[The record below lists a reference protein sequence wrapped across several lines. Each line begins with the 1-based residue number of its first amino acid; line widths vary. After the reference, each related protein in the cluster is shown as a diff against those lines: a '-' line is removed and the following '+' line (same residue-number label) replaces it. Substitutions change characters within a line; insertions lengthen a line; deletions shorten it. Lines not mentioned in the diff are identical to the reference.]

1 MSEFSILITGA
12 NGFVGQAVVR
22 RLQQEPAIGVRKA
35 LRSTPADTEDTVG
48 IGEIGPDTDWT
59 KALAGVNAVIHCAAR
74 VHIMNDAG
82 SAESLTSFR
91 KVNVEGTANLA
102 RQAAA
107 AGVKRLV
114 FVSSIKVN
122 GETTTGLAPYAYDS
136 VPAPQDAYGISKW
149 EAEQKLG
156 DVARE
161 TGLEVTVVRPPLV
174 YGPGVKA
181 NFLRLLLAV
190 GRGMPL
196 PFGLVDN
203 RRSMVY
209 VENLVDLLVQCA
221 CDQRAA
227 SQTFLVSDGNDLS
240 TRGLIEHLARA
251 LQRQPRL
258 INVPPSLMSAG
269 ARLLGKAEVAD
280 RLLGSLQVDIVHT
293 CKTLNWRPPFS
304 VDQGMAATVA
314 PLLGQNRLAD

>member
-1 MSEFSILITGA
+1 MSEFTILITGA
-12 NGFVGQAVVR
+12 NGFVGQAVAR
-22 RLQQEPAIGVRKA
+22 RLQKEPAIRVRKA
-35 LRSTPADTEDTVG
+35 LRSAPADTDDTVG

-59 KALAGVNAVIHCAAR
+59 KALTGVNAVIHCAAR

-82 SAESLTSFR
+82 SAESLASFR

-107 AGVKRLV
+107 AGVSRLV

-122 GETTTGLAPYAYDS
+122 GETTTGLPPFSSAS
-136 VPAPQDAYGISKW
+136 QPAPVDAYGISKW
-149 EAEQKLG
+149 EAEQRLW
-156 DVARE
+156 DVAQE
-161 TGLEVTVVRPPLV
+161 TGLEVAVVRPPLV

-181 NFLRLLLAV
+181 NFLRLLQAV

-227 SQTFLVSDGNDLS
+227 SQTFLVSDGEDLS
-240 TRGLIEHLARA
+240 TKQLIEFIAKAKNLK
-251 LQRQPRL
+251 PRL
-258 INVPPSLMSAG
+258 LPIPSFFMWMA
-269 ARLLGKAEVAD
+269 ARLIRKQGLAD
-280 RLLGSLQVDIVHT
+280 RVLGSLQVDIAYTCTTLDWKPIYAPAEGIRATAVTRTQGKVH
-293 CKTLNWRPPFS
+293 F
-304 VDQGMAATVA
+304 
-314 PLLGQNRLAD
+314 